1 MQAIQNGVSSKL
13 RRTEKGKQSSL
24 ADLKG
29 IAVAERLL
37 RSSITEVKLETPES
51 ISYVL
56 REVAANSS
64 ALTTEQLDNILLLM
78 VEVVEGSFKLI
89 NELESFATRIN
100 RSLTLSPAVNQKA
113 DELFLSNKIQ
123 YFTLLKSGEGTGVA
137 ALFRAIL
144 SSDNLKVQTLLNRQI
159 DFSFVET
166 KISTFVRKGF
176 KHLEAETFS
185 LLINKLNPSL
195 STIENWILKEKN
207 FNKYFKIVQKLIDQK
222 LLSSSDIQNLYDF
235 SSDNSAAPWMAF
247 FALRGAKSKD
257 DGRAYSLTQVAPT
270 SDLSVA
276 ILFKF
281 DSSSEHYYNEMLL
294 NLRHSS
300 FKKYKNTNLDLY
312 YYILLKRISM
322 CFGLNDAYK
331 HPFKYA
337 DYETKFYEDLSR
349 LFWTDAIEA
358 FPNQTFKPIFDEL
371 RKIILDT
378 RYLSVTPTSK
388 DKKTITD
395 INKGTRLL
403 VVSGSVEHVSL
414 EYFSGSNLM
423 RCDRYGIRP
432 GVQVYKRGTWLNPSK
447 FGFLG
452 KLKNQDEVMPTEEF
466 MKHFKLTEIAYY
478 PMKEQKY
485 ENCPMTT
492 YDAAVLAILIDLC
505 PNLKFEEVRLI
516 YKSLTSFLREQSALI
531 LFDEVCEYLQGTK
544 KREISQLLY
553 TLLAEVHV
561 AISISPEKLPHS
573 RQLNEM
579 ALYLMKSLEE

>member
-1 MQAIQNGVSSKL
+1 MQAIQPGGCSKL
-13 RRTEKGKQSSL
+13 RRTERGKQSSL
-24 ADLKG
+24 SDLLG
-29 IAVAERLL
+29 ANIAERLL
-37 RSSITEVKLETPES
+37 KSSVTEVKTESPEA
-51 ISYVL
+51 ITHIL
-56 REVAANSS
+56 KEVAANSS
-64 ALTTEQLDNILLLM
+64 VLTTEQLDTILLLM

-89 NELESFATRIN
+89 EELESFATRIN

-123 YFTLLKSGEGTGVA
+123 YFALLKSGEGTGVS
-137 ALFRAIL
+137 ALYRAIL
-144 SSDNLKVQTLLNRQI
+144 SGDNVKVQTLLNRKI
-159 DFSFVET
+159 DFSLIEP
-166 KISTFVRKGF
+166 KISSFVRKGF
-176 KHLEAETFS
+176 KLLDAATFS
-185 LLINKLNPSL
+185 LLINKLDPSL
-195 STIENWILKEKN
+195 ENIEKWILKEKN

-222 LLSSSDIQNLYDF
+222 QLSLSDIQKLYDF
-235 SSDNSAAPWMAF
+235 ASDNSAAPWMAF

-257 DGRAYSLTQVAPT
+257 NGCAHCLTKIIPT

-281 DSSSEHYYNEMLL
+281 DSSSEHYCNEMLL
-294 NLRHSS
+294 NLRHGSL
-300 FKKYKNTNLDLY
+300 KKYKNANLDLY

-331 HPFKYA
+331 HPFKDA

-358 FPNQTFKPIFDEL
+358 FPNQTFKPVFDEL
-371 RKIILDT
+371 RRIILDT
-378 RYLSVTPTSK
+378 RYLCATPTSK

-403 VVSGSVEHVSL
+403 AVTGSIEHVSL

-432 GVQVYKRGTWLNPSK
+432 GVQVYSRGTWLNPSK

-452 KLKNQDEVMPTEEF
+452 KLKNQDEVMSPEEF
-466 MKHFKLTEIAYY
+466 MKRFKLTELAYF

-492 YDAAVLAILIDLC
+492 YDAAVFAILIDLC
-505 PNLKFEEVRLI
+505 PNFKLEEVRSI

-531 LFDEVCEYLQGTK
+531 LFDEVCEYLEGPK
-544 KREISQLLY
+544 NREISQLLY

-561 AISISPEKLPHS
+561 AIRISPEKLPHS
-573 RQLNEM
+573 HQLNQM
-579 ALYLMKSLEE
+579 ALYLMKLLEE